1 MNCLAF
7 ERLLDGGAPRHLPA
21 AALEH
26 VRSCARCERS
36 LARARS
42 LELALERHF
51 SYSVDADASAVLH
64 GFADRVLARVE
75 RGEARGV
82 RWLTLPDELPW
93 WVRAAAEPSV
103 LLASTV
109 AALVLW
115 RGDALIATARAWFPL
130 AASAPERFA
139 TMAQSWGL
147 DALGRTLVQALVPGP
162 EAHWAVSS
170 ATVVGVLPLF
180 VLLAMVLW
188 HAGERFVSVVEATS
202 PR

>member
-7 ERLLDGGAPRHLPA
+7 ERQLDGGAPRHLPA

-26 VRSCARCERS
+26 VRACAPCKRS
-36 LARARS
+36 HARAHS

-51 SYSVDADASAVLH
+51 ASRSAADAPVVLP

-82 RWLTLPDELPW
+82 RWLALPDALPW

-115 RGDALIATARAWFPL
+115 RGDALIASARAWFPL
-130 AASAPERFA
+130 AASAPERLA
-139 TMAQSWGL
+139 AMTHGWGL
-147 DALGRTLVQALVPGP
+147 DALGRTLAQALVPAPDAG
-162 EAHWAVSS
+162 WAVST
-170 ATVVGVLPLF
+170 ATVVGVMPLF
-180 VLLAMVLW
+180 ALLAMALW
-188 HAGERFVSVVEATS
+188 LAGEGLVGMVEATS
-202 PR
+202 AR